1 MNPVWNEVG
10 RCQAKEGDRC
20 RGTIRRRCHLSGK
33 SREAGEVFEF
43 RVLLVPGNKFQTQH
57 VTIEDER
64 FPLGETSFR
73 SEAEA
78 KGETLF
84 PWDVINTEILE
95 TRE

>member
-10 RCQAKEGDRC
+10 RCQA
-20 RGTIRRRCHLSGK
+20 
-33 SREAGEVFEF
+33 
-43 RVLLVPGNKFQTQH
+43 
-57 VTIEDER
+57 DER
-64 FPLGETSFR
+64 FPLGEASFR